1 MSPPFLIGPKFLI
14 EVKIFLFPDGFEVDF
29 WKVLDIYFLSYVV
42 FLIYV
47 IINFVSLAKKVAIIW
62 FNSNQG
68 RTQVEG

>member
-62 FNSNQG
+62 FNSNI
-68 RTQVEG
+68 